1 MANDAEY
8 AFPTIGSRRRR
19 MAWDRIYGEWITDN
33 VGAVGADGLPPC
45 DYRFFAAGLFVCL
58 RRRHPLLSARGALGS
73 PWKKVSDGHP
83 PSGKTTPAPSKAA
96 RIAASLPGFGLLRP
110 FSKSLIVGSLRLAL
124 AASRTRDQFNRARA
138 VRDCSAESKISI
150 KIRTF
155 REPKMFP

>member
-1 MANDAEY
+1 
-8 AFPTIGSRRRR
+8 

-33 VGAVGADGLPPC
+33 VGAVALVPMGCHPAITDFSRLGFLSACGGAN
-45 DYRFFAAGLFVCL
+45 
-58 RRRHPLLSARGALGS
+58 PLLSARGALGS